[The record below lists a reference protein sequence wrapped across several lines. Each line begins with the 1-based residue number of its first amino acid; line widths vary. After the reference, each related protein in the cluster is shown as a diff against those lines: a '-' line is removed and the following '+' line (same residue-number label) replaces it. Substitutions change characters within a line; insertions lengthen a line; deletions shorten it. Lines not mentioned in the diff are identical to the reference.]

1 MEKEQSLRSQV
12 KEEIYTYGVGFRR
25 STLFLIR
32 ERHPKIDLSGID
44 FFSLKGAEIPDKD
57 DGEEEDDE
65 PTEQEVLVDDQGGAS
80 DRIRMVNPENLF
92 LETSP
97 TVVQTITSVSKAT
110 AVPVEVIPMV
120 APEDLL
126 VAEAVSDVLIPVESA
141 DNVSESCDVDNVSK
155 SSDVIINPS
164 RTEDE

>member
-1 MEKEQSLRSQV
+1 M
-12 KEEIYTYGVGFRR
+12 
-25 STLFLIR
+25 
-32 ERHPKIDLSGID
+32 
-44 FFSLKGAEIPDKD
+44 
-57 DGEEEDDE
+57 
-65 PTEQEVLVDDQGGAS
+65 LVDDQGGAS
-80 DRIRMVNPENLF
+80 DGIRMVNPENLF

-120 APEDLL
+120 APEDLP
-126 VAEAVSDVLIPVESA
+126 VAEAVFDVLIPVESA